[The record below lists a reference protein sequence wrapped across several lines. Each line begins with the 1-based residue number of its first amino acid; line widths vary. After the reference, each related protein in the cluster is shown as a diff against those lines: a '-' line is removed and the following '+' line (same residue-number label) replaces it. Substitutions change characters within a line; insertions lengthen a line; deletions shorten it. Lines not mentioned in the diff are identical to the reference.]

1 LSGKFRPARKASRS
15 GQCLDRE
22 LGDTAMA
29 VRTPPTHSRTKR
41 PRGALLQLAIGCDPR
56 LRSIGGS
63 RRTIPRGGWGGNSEI
78 PLCGGWPPHAVSNCG
93 PWLVGSLS
101 GADASQKV
109 TEARNGALTRDGHP
123 RVSAKAQGR
132 LTARQT
138 SRAEAK
144 AGLSDPTAPS
154 GRAVAYRI
162 KATPGITG

>member
-22 LGDTAMA
+22 LGETAMA

-41 PRGALLQLAIGCDPR
+41 PHGALLQLAIGRGPQ

-63 RRTIPRGGWGGNSEI
+63 LRAGPRGGWGGSSEI
-78 PLCGGWPPHAVSNCG
+78 PLCCGLRPHVVTHG